1 MDPEPSVLIDQDGR
15 ERVEIYNLYRDGM
28 IVDGVL
34 MKQRIVLG
42 KNIPGENFLAF
53 ERTIGDRTGMIRLS
67 CAEGDLDNIDYNKLE
82 AMMDDQM
89 SENFI
94 KEWEEKWT
102 KPKPNPRQMRL
113 SPEFLAR
120 FFREE
125 KPVSMNCCN
134 IL

>member
-1 MDPEPSVLIDQDGR
+1 MDPKPSVLIDQDGFK
-15 ERVEIYNLYRDGM
+15 LYKLYGDEM

-102 KPKPNPRQMRL
+102 KPNPRQMRL

>member
-1 MDPEPSVLIDQDGR
+1 MDPKPSVLIDQDGFKL
-15 ERVEIYNLYRDGM
+15 YNLYGDGM

-102 KPKPNPRQMRL
+102 KPNPRQMRL